1 MSYQPIA
8 PGALKVTV
16 TLTRSEAEATLS
28 ALSEYRK
35 TFGPNIVDK
44 PGVSLPNQRASRAV
58 NDALEK
64 AEHDAFIAEA
74 MHNVR
79 QRNNMTGKRS
89 GDRTLIAASLILG
102 FIIGAG
108 IFAVGDT
115 LGRLLVLGIGA

>member
-8 PGALKVTV
+8 PGALKVTI

-44 PGVSLPNQRASRAV
+44 PGVSLPNQRATRAV
-58 NDALEK
+58 RNALEK
-64 AEHDAFIAEA
+64 AEHDALIAEA

-79 QRNNMTGKRS
+79 QLNNMAGKS
-89 GDRTLIAASLILG
+89 KDRTLIAAALILG

-115 LGRLLVLGIGA
+115 LGRLLLLWLGA

>member
-1 MSYQPIA
+1 MPYQPIA

-35 TFGPNIVDK
+35 TFGPNIVDM
-44 PGVSLPNQRASRAV
+44 PDVALPNQRASRAV
-58 NDALEK
+58 RDALEK
-64 AEHDAFIAEA
+64 AEHDAIIAEA

-79 QRNNMTGKRS
+79 QLNNTAGKS
-89 GDRTLIAASLILG
+89 KDRTLIAAALILG

-115 LGRLLVLGIGA
+115 LGRLLLLWLGA

>member
-16 TLTRSEAEATLS
+16 TLTRSEAKATLT

-44 PGVSLPNQRASRAV
+44 PGMTLHNQRASRAV

-64 AEHDAFIAEA
+64 AEHDALIAEA
-74 MHNVR
+74 MHEAR
-79 QRNNMTGKRS
+79 QLNNMAGKS
-89 GDRTLIAASLILG
+89 KDRTLIAAALILG